1 MTFPKYQDLE
11 KKYEK
16 LKADEIVADIEKE
29 IFVLNKTLFDFRIQ
43 RATKKTLEPH
53 MLIQTKRRIAQL
65 EYKKNIVLKEQKHSA
80 KSGEERKTL

>member
-11 KKYEK
+11 KKYEN

-43 RATKKTLEPH
+43 RAPKKMLEPH
-53 MLIQTKRRIAQL
+53 MLIQTKRRISQL